1 MDLSKIAAFDHQFP
15 VWFGIDTHSE
25 IIPSLAM
32 TTRSKIHR
40 LFHVVEIYVFTSVQT
55 GWEMNTVQELDS
67 LNETHV
73 TSIELAYTNTRIGIS
88 TIYDGSGS
96 RYWMGL
102 TGKEISGK
110 ILGSQVFENHTKLN
124 SHLAIMK
131 CNPMNTRFFFCT
143 SHCTSTSCQTQ
154 REQFCEKQYC

>member
-1 MDLSKIAAFDHQFP
+1 MFLC
-15 VWFGIDTHSE
+15 GNDTHSE
-25 IIPSLAM
+25 MILSLAM
-32 TTRSKIHR
+32 TTRFEIHSR
-40 LFHVVEIYVFTSVQT
+40 SHAVQIKVFTSVQT

-73 TSIELAYTNTRIGIS
+73 TSIELAYTDTRIGIS
-88 TIYDGSGS
+88 TIYDESRS
-96 RYWMGL
+96 RYWMEL

-110 ILGSQVFENHTKLN
+110 IPGSQVFENHTKLN

-154 REQFCEKQYC
+154 REHFCEKQHC